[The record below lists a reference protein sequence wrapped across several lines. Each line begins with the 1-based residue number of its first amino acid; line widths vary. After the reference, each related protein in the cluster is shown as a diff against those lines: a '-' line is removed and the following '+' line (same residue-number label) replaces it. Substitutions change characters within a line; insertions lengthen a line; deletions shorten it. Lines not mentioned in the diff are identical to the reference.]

1 MNMLASFSIYARP
14 ERASRVGTGLTGL
27 AVASTQS
34 AFASRRMRSSSASAC
49 SAVHPSRRWMAE
61 TSLYS
66 PEETRIASVWTAW
79 NR

>member
-14 ERASRVGTGLTGL
+14 ERASRVGTGLTGPAL
-27 AVASTQS
+27 ASTQS
-34 AFASRRMRSSSASAC
+34 AFASRRMCSS
-49 SAVHPSRRWMAE
+49 SAVHPSRRRMAE

-66 PEETRIASVWTAW
+66 PEETRSTSVWTAW